1 MCRRCFV
8 QVVFYLC
15 CYSAICPFDLTSL
28 LDRYPYEAIRVVTSD
43 GYGLLLERIP
53 RYRVYYGSVSFS
65 IVCYVSVSSFKM

>member
-1 MCRRCFV
+1 MFRASCFLLMLLLS
-8 QVVFYLC
+8 YL
-15 CYSAICPFDLTSL
+15 PFRFTSL